1 MKRLKAMVDIYSSPN
16 FETEFEPEIIE
27 RGNKVKL
34 VIADVDGVLTDG
46 SIYKA
51 IDPATLADI
60 EIKNFSIVDGAGVAL
75 ARLLD
80 LRVAIISGRPSLAT
94 DARVKELKIEDVYTG
109 SLNKMTPY
117 EDLKSKYSL
126 NDEDIAFIGDDI
138 IDLNLMENV
147 GAPIAVANAYH
158 LVKDTAIYTTS
169 LPGGQGAFR
178 EAIDWLAM
186 CQGRYEEGIQ
196 LMKNSLLT
204 K

>member
-1 MKRLKAMVDIYSSPN
+1 MVDIYSSSN
-16 FETEFEPEIIE
+16 FEKDFEPKVIE
-27 RGNKVKL
+27 RGKKVKL
-34 VIADVDGVLTDG
+34 VITDVDGVLTDG
-46 SIYKA
+46 SIYKVKESS
-51 IDPATLADI
+51 TFVDI
-60 EIKNFSIVDGAGVAL
+60 ELKQFSIVDGAGIAL

-80 LRVAIISGRPSLAT
+80 LHVAIISGRHSLAT
-94 DARVKELKIEDVYTG
+94 ESRAKELRIEDVYNG
-109 SLNKMTPY
+109 SLNKLKPY
-117 EDLKSKYSL
+117 DDLKSKYSL

-138 IDLNLMENV
+138 IDLSLMEIV

-158 LVKDTAIYTTS
+158 LVKDTAIYTTR

-196 LMKNSLLT
+196 LMKNSLLN

>member
-1 MKRLKAMVDIYSSPN
+1 MVDIYSSSN
-16 FETEFEPEIIE
+16 FEKEFETEVIE

-46 SIYKA
+46 SVYKA
-51 IDPATLADI
+51 KDPETLADI
-60 EIKNFSIVDGAGVAL
+60 EFKQFSIVDGAGIAL

-80 LRVAIISGRPSLAT
+80 LRVAIISGRRSLAT
-94 DARVKELKIEDVYTG
+94 DARAKELKIEDVYTG

-147 GAPIAVANAYH
+147 GAPIAVENAYH
-158 LVKDTAIYTTS
+158 LVKDIAIYTTR

-196 LMKNSLLT
+196 LMKDSLLT

>member
-1 MKRLKAMVDIYSSPN
+1 MVDIYSTPN
-16 FETEFEPEIIE
+16 FETEFEPEVIE

-60 EIKNFSIVDGAGVAL
+60 EFKNFSIVDGAGVAL

-138 IDLNLMENV
+138 IDLKLMENV

-158 LVKDTAIYTTS
+158 LIKDIAIYTTR

-196 LMKNSLLT
+196 LMKDSLLT

>member
-1 MKRLKAMVDIYSSPN
+1 MVDIYSSPN
-16 FETEFEPEIIE
+16 FETEFEPEVIE

-60 EIKNFSIVDGAGVAL
+60 EFKQFSIVDGAGIAL

-80 LRVAIISGRPSLAT
+80 LRVAIISGRPSSAT

-109 SLNKMTPY
+109 LLNKMIPY

-147 GAPIAVANAYH
+147 GAPIAVENAYH
-158 LVKDTAIYTTS
+158 LVKDIAIYTTR

-196 LMKNSLLT
+196 LMKDSLLT

>member
-1 MKRLKAMVDIYSSPN
+1 MVDIYSTPN
-16 FETEFEPEIIE
+16 FETEFEPEVIE

-60 EIKNFSIVDGAGVAL
+60 EFKNFSIVDGAGVAL

-158 LVKDTAIYTTS
+158 LVKDIAIYTTR

-196 LMKNSLLT
+196 LMKDSLLT

>member
-1 MKRLKAMVDIYSSPN
+1 MVDIYSSSN
-16 FETEFEPEIIE
+16 FEKEFESEVIE

-46 SIYKA
+46 SVYKA
-51 IDPATLADI
+51 KDPETLADI
-60 EIKNFSIVDGAGVAL
+60 EFKQFSIVDGAGIAL

-80 LRVAIISGRPSLAT
+80 LRVAIISGRPSSAT
-94 DARVKELKIEDVYTG
+94 DARAKELKIEDVYTG
-109 SLNKMTPY
+109 LLNKMIPY

-158 LVKDTAIYTTS
+158 LVKDIAIYTTR

-196 LMKNSLLT
+196 LMKDSLLT

>member
-1 MKRLKAMVDIYSSPN
+1 MVDIYSSPN
-16 FETEFEPEIIE
+16 FETEFEPEVIE
-27 RGNKVKL
+27 RGKKVKL

-46 SIYKA
+46 SIYKGGN
-51 IDPATLADI
+51 
-60 EIKNFSIVDGAGVAL
+60 EITYKSFNNFELKKFSVLDGAGVAL

-80 LRVAIISGRPSLAT
+80 FHIAFISGRKSSAT
-94 DARVKELKIEDVYTG
+94 EIRANELNITDVYNGT
-109 SLNKMTPY
+109 LNKMTPY
-117 EDLKSKYSL
+117 KDLKSKYSL

-196 LMKNSLLT
+196 LMKNSLLN

>member
-1 MKRLKAMVDIYSSPN
+1 MVDIYSSPN
-16 FETEFEPEIIE
+16 FETEFKPEVIE

-60 EIKNFSIVDGAGVAL
+60 EFKNFSIVDGAGIAL

-80 LRVAIISGRPSLAT
+80 FRVAIISGRPSLAT

-158 LVKDTAIYTTS
+158 LIKDIAFYTTR

-196 LMKNSLLT
+196 LMKDSLLT

>member
-1 MKRLKAMVDIYSSPN
+1 MVDIYS
-16 FETEFEPEIIE
+16 ETDFQNKFDKNIIE
-27 RGNKVKL
+27 RVKKVKL
-34 VIADVDGVLTDG
+34 IIADVDGVLTDG
-46 SIYKA
+46 AIYKGGN
-51 IDPATLADI
+51 
-60 EIKNFSIVDGAGVAL
+60 EITYKSFNNFELKKFSVLDGAGVAL

-80 LRVAIISGRPSLAT
+80 LRIAFISGRKSSAT
-94 DARVKELKIEDVYTG
+94 EIRANELNITDVYNGT
-109 SLNKMTPY
+109 LNKMTPY
-117 EDLKSKYSL
+117 KDLKSKYSL

-158 LVKDTAIYTTS
+158 LVKDIAIYTTR

-178 EAIDWLAM
+178 ETIDWIAM

-196 LMKNSLLT
+196 LMKDSLLT

>member
-1 MKRLKAMVDIYSSPN
+1 MVDIYSSAN
-16 FETEFEPEIIE
+16 FEKEFETDVIE

-60 EIKNFSIVDGAGVAL
+60 EFKNFSIVDGAGIAL

-158 LVKDTAIYTTS
+158 LVKDIAIYTTR

-196 LMKNSLLT
+196 LMKDSLLT

>member
-1 MKRLKAMVDIYSSPN
+1 MVDIYSSSN
-16 FETEFEPEIIE
+16 FEKEFGHMVIE
-27 RGNKVKL
+27 RGKKVKL

-51 IDPATLADI
+51 KESSIFVDI
-60 EIKNFSIVDGAGVAL
+60 ELKQFSIVDGAGIAL

-80 LRVAIISGRPSLAT
+80 LHVAIISGRHSLAT
-94 DARVKELKIEDVYTG
+94 EARAKELKIEDVYNG
-109 SLNKMTPY
+109 SLNKLKPY
-117 EDLKSKYSL
+117 DDLKSKYSL

-138 IDLNLMENV
+138 IDLSLMEIV

-178 EAIDWLAM
+178 EAIDWIAM

>member
-1 MKRLKAMVDIYSSPN
+1 MMIDIYSSPN
-16 FETEFEPEIIE
+16 FETEFEPEVIE
-27 RGNKVKL
+27 RGKKVKL

-46 SIYKA
+46 SIYKGGN
-51 IDPATLADI
+51 
-60 EIKNFSIVDGAGVAL
+60 EITYKSFNNFELKKFSVLDGAGVAL

-80 LRVAIISGRPSLAT
+80 FHIAFISGRKSSAT
-94 DARVKELKIEDVYTG
+94 EIRANELNITDVYNGT
-109 SLNKMTPY
+109 LNKMTPY
-117 EDLKSKYSL
+117 KDLKSKYSL

-138 IDLNLMENV
+138 IDLNIMENV

-158 LVKDTAIYTTS
+158 LVKDIAIYTTR

-178 EAIDWLAM
+178 ETIDWIAM

-196 LMKNSLLT
+196 LLKDSLLT

>member
-1 MKRLKAMVDIYSSPN
+1 MVDIYSSLN
-16 FETEFEPEIIE
+16 FETEFGSEVIE
-27 RGNKVKL
+27 RGKKVKL

-51 IDPATLADI
+51 KDPETLADI
-60 EIKNFSIVDGAGVAL
+60 EFKQFSIVDGAGIAL

-80 LRVAIISGRPSLAT
+80 LRVAIISGRPSSAT
-94 DARVKELKIEDVYTG
+94 DARAKELKIEDVYTG
-109 SLNKMTPY
+109 LLNKMIPY

-138 IDLNLMENV
+138 IDLSLMENV
-147 GAPIAVANAYH
+147 GVPIAVANAYH
-158 LVKDTAIYTTS
+158 LVKDIAIYTTR

-196 LMKNSLLT
+196 LMKDSLLT

>member
-1 MKRLKAMVDIYSSPN
+1 MVDIYSSLN
-16 FETEFEPEIIE
+16 FETEFGSEVIE
-27 RGNKVKL
+27 RGKKVKL
-34 VIADVDGVLTDG
+34 VIVDVDGVLTDG

-51 IDPATLADI
+51 KDPETLADI
-60 EIKNFSIVDGAGVAL
+60 EFKQFSIVDGAGIAL

-80 LRVAIISGRPSLAT
+80 LRVAIISGRPSSAT

-138 IDLNLMENV
+138 IDLSLMENV
-147 GAPIAVANAYH
+147 GVPIAVANAYH
-158 LVKDTAIYTTS
+158 LVKDIAIYTTR

-196 LMKNSLLT
+196 LMKDSLLT

>member
-1 MKRLKAMVDIYSSPN
+1 MVDIYTSPN
-16 FETEFEPEIIE
+16 FETEFETEVIE

-46 SIYKA
+46 SVYKA
-51 IDPATLADI
+51 KDPETLADI
-60 EIKNFSIVDGAGVAL
+60 EFKQFSIVDGAGIAL

-80 LRVAIISGRPSLAT
+80 LRVAIISGRPSSAT
-94 DARVKELKIEDVYTG
+94 DARAKELKIEDVYTG
-109 SLNKMTPY
+109 LLNKMIPY

-158 LVKDTAIYTTS
+158 LVKDIAIYTTR

-196 LMKNSLLT
+196 LMKDSLLT

>member
-1 MKRLKAMVDIYSSPN
+1 MVDIYSSSN
-16 FETEFEPEIIE
+16 FETEFEPEVIE
-27 RGNKVKL
+27 RGKKVKL
-34 VIADVDGVLTDG
+34 VIADVDGVLTNG

-51 IDPATLADI
+51 KDPATSIDI
-60 EIKNFSIVDGAGVAL
+60 EFKQFSIVDGAGIAL

-80 LRVAIISGRPSLAT
+80 LRVAIISGRPSSAT
-94 DARVKELKIEDVYTG
+94 DVRVKELKIEDVYTG
-109 SLNKMTPY
+109 LLNKMTPY
-117 EDLKSKYSL
+117 EDLKLKYSL
-126 NDEDIAFIGDDI
+126 NNEDIAFIGDDI

-158 LVKDTAIYTTS
+158 LVKDIAIYTTR

-178 EAIDWLAM
+178 EAIDWIAM

-196 LMKNSLLT
+196 LMKESLLT

>member
-1 MKRLKAMVDIYSSPN
+1 MVDIYSSPN
-16 FETEFEPEIIE
+16 FETEFEPEVIE

-60 EIKNFSIVDGAGVAL
+60 EFKNFSIVDGAGVAL
-75 ARLLD
+75 ARLLE
-80 LRVAIISGRPSLAT
+80 LRVAIISGRPSPAT
-94 DARVKELKIEDVYTG
+94 DARAKELKIEDVYTG
-109 SLNKMTPY
+109 LLNKMTPY

-158 LVKDTAIYTTS
+158 LIKDIAIYTTR

-196 LMKNSLLT
+196 LMKDSLLS